1 MSNKILILSG
11 GTGGHVIPSINFGN
25 FLIENG
31 YECSLILD
39 ERGQKYSEIFN
50 GKVKIIKSA
59 HFSGNYF
66 FKIKSIINLLIGLVQ
81 SLILIINIKP
91 NKCLS
96 FGSYATSMPL
106 VVILFLRLF
115 MKIKIYLHEQNSVIG
130 KVNLLFLPYAE
141 CIFTNFDFVKNLQK
155 KELNKKYYV
164 GLPSDIRRPSNTK
177 VFNKSKDKKIIF
189 IYGGSQGSVPLIN
202 NFLLLLKDLD
212 QSYYKNINLIIQ
224 SPEKIIHNLRKN
236 LKKLNIDC
244 EISEFYNNIE
254 EILSQTNFA
263 FTRAG
268 SGTINDLI
276 KYNVPAMIMPLPY
289 SIYNHQYYNA
299 KYLSDINGAIL
310 IDEVNF
316 NINIKNNVNTLKKII
331 STNYLETTMKEAL
344 DKIILPNANQS
355 MLTKMLY
362 EKSE

>member
-1 MSNKILILSG
+1 MNNKILILSG

-155 KELNKKYYV
+155 KYLIKKYYA
-164 GLPSDIRRPSNTK
+164 GLPSGIK
-177 VFNKSKDKKIIF
+177 QHFNKKIFNKAKEKDKKIIF
-189 IYGGSQGSVPLIN
+189 IYGGSQGSIPLIN
-202 NFLLLLKDLD
+202 KFMLLLKNIDHH
-212 QSYYKNINLIIQ
+212 YYKSIKLVIQ
-224 SPEKIIHNLRKN
+224 SPQKIFRDLSEN
-236 LKKLNIDC
+236 LKKLKIDF
-244 EISEFYNNIE
+244 EISEFYTNIE
-254 EILSQTNFA
+254 EILSVTNFA
-263 FTRAG
+263 ITRAG

-276 KYNVPAMIMPLPY
+276 KYNVPAMIMPLPH

-316 NINIKNNVNTLKKII
+316 DIISNANILKKFI
-331 STNYLETTMKEAL
+331 SDNCLEITMKKAL
-344 DKIILPNANQS
+344 DKIILPNANQLI
-355 MLTKMLY
+355 LTKMLY
-362 EKSE
+362 ENSE